1 MIDIILNPCIINTA
15 IEQSL
20 NLKYIFTVIIL
31 EGALDKM
38 YNDLKLG
45 QRLKDLRNEHNLTQ
59 QELADRTEL
68 TKGYISQ
75 LERDLTVPSVPTLL
89 DILQCLGCTPGEFFS
104 DTKKPPVV
112 YHQNEYFEKIDEE
125 NKNTIQWLIADA
137 QKNMMEPLL
146 IHLAPDGHTVADK
159 AHTGEEFGF
168 VMKGQIR
175 LVLNETNH
183 LVKAGESFYYPCSQK
198 HQIFNVGSTTAIF
211 LWVSTPPSF

>member
-1 MIDIILNPCIINTA
+1 
-15 IEQSL
+15 
-20 NLKYIFTVIIL
+20 
-31 EGALDKM
+31 M
-38 YNDLKLG
+38 YSDLKLG

-89 DILQCLGCTPGEFFS
+89 DILQCLGCTPAEFFS

-112 YHQNEYFEKIDEE
+112 YHQDDYFEKIDEE
-125 NKNTIQWLIADA
+125 NHNTIQWLVADA

-146 IHLAPDGHTVADK
+146 IRLAPGGNTVSDK
-159 AHTGEEFGF
+159 AHTGEEFGY

-175 LVLNETNH
+175 LVLNETSYP
-183 LVKAGESFYYPCSQK
+183 VKAGESFYYPCSQK
-198 HQIFNVGSTTAIF
+198 HQIFNAGNTTAVF
-211 LWVSTPPSF
+211 LWISTPPSF